1 MISHLRSGW
10 QCTAV
15 TQQNE
20 ERLDQRVCSNQWI
33 TTRGLHTEMNVGF
46 SALKTMASTA
56 EYSKVCTQWVPRTHT
71 QEQKQHSMQLLQ
83 DLLNQ
88 HKAEGDSS
96 LDCIFTSDKM
106 WCHCYEMESKQQ
118 SMGWWREFHIEENVQ
133 DAALSEQGNVPF

>member
-1 MISHLRSGW
+1 MRSHLRSGW

-56 EYSKVCTQWVPRTHT
+56 EYSKVCTRRVPRTHT
-71 QEQKQHSMQLLQ
+71 QEQKQHGMQISKKQ
-83 DLLNQ
+83 LNPFRV
-88 HKAEGDSS
+88 HGDSF
-96 LDCIFTSDKM
+96 LDHIITIGAL
-106 WCHCYEMESKQQ
+106 WRQNYEPESKETEP
-118 SMGWWREFHIEENVQ
+118 ME
-133 DAALSEQGNVPF
+133 